1 MESTLTETAHPS
13 QELCIVIICVS
24 CFTTGGPRKE
34 NRINHHQLE
43 ESLGKIQK
51 ETPHV

>member
-24 CFTTGGPRKE
+24 CFTTGGPCKE

-43 ESLGKIQK
+43 EFGKGQK